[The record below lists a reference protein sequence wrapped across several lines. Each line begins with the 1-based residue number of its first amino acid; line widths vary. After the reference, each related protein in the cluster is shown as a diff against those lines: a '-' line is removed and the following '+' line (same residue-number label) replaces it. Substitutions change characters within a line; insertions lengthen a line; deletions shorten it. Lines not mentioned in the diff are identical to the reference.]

1 MAINKNNANEILTSE
16 CKPVAKKWL
25 NMVVHDEH
33 YINKFKTG
41 CGIKLRTRNYLMRE
55 RQPQSLPMCVY
66 LEHDE
71 SGNEILTSWKED
83 KITCE
88 ACIKQKVYRKAQ
100 DTMKPK
106 DYIID
111 AEFEEK

>member
-1 MAINKNNANEILTSE
+1 MTAENTWPANNGG
-16 CKPVAKKWL
+16 PVAKRWL
-25 NMVVHDEH
+25 DKVVHEER
-33 YINKFKTG
+33 YMNSMKTG
-41 CGIKLRTRNYLMRE
+41 CGIKMKERNFVTRD
-55 RQPQSLPMCVY
+55 RQPQSLTKGVY

-71 SGNEILTSWKED
+71 NSNEILISWKEEL
-83 KITCE
+83 ITCE
-88 ACIKQKVYRKAQ
+88 DCIKQKVYRNAH